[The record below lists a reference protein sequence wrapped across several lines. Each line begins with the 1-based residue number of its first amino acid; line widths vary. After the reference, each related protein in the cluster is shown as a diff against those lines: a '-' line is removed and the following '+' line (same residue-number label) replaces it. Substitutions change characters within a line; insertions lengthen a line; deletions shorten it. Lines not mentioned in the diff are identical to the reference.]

1 LVAEEQVLYLIL
13 VQLEL
18 VVQVAVLRIQQAV
31 MQELQVKVF
40 QVVVPHLTE
49 AVAEVEEQVKQVK
62 DHYLDHKT
70 PHPLNMVGMAEM
82 V

>member
-1 LVAEEQVLYLIL
+1 VAEEQVLYPIL

-18 VVQVAVLRIQQAV
+18 GAQVAVLLIQQAV

-40 QVVVPHLTE
+40 QVVMLPLTE
-49 AVAEVEEQVKQVK
+49 AVAEAEEQVKQVK
-62 DHYLDHKT
+62 DLILLLQH
-70 PHPLNMVGMAEM
+70 PPLNMVGMAEM

>member
-1 LVAEEQVLYLIL
+1 VEQVLYPIL
-13 VQLEL
+13 AQVKQ
-18 VVQVAVLRIQQAV
+18 VAQVAVLRIQQAEEV
-31 MQELQVKVF
+31 ELQVKVF
-40 QVVVPHLTE
+40 QVVVLHLTE
-49 AVAEVEEQVKQVK
+49 AVAEAEEQVKQVK